1 MQSNNRRTRFEGR
14 INIER
19 HFLSIVN
26 EKFGDRAPLAGMTE
40 DAIESWSLRAM
51 TLFPHNTISSIRQM
65 LIEAAVRSD
74 ILADNSRD
82 VFIREE
88 IMNVSSLDEL
98 ANILRSTLIQ
108 ADL

>member
-1 MQSNNRRTRFEGR
+1 MQSNSRRTRFEGR
-14 INIER
+14 IDIER

-40 DAIESWSLRAM
+40 DAIESWALRAT
-51 TLFPHNTISSIRQM
+51 TLFPHNTISSIKQI
-65 LIEAAVRSD
+65 LIEAAIRSE

-82 VFIREE
+82 VFVREE

-98 ANILRSTLIQ
+98 SNILRSALI
-108 ADL
+108 